1 MNHQPIRV
9 EGLSLEGVTKLQS
22 LIKTEAEENHF
33 HRIEVEHALNLANLN
48 SEISNGILVSGFRAN
63 ISKLQD
69 VHYAIDD
76 LKDAVVYGFAN
87 LSYGIS
93 QEFTKVH
100 NSLYQLHL
108 DNVGTQAILSDIL
121 ACMLD
126 KNEFNRELERRR
138 DAELAAQ
145 RYREAKNLYT
155 DALLLTKRA
164 LTEVNRGK
172 ASAML
177 DESLHLFGEASKDR
191 ALALD
196 ANFQIGYLYQ
206 TYKGNLDLAAA
217 HYNESL
223 GTPYSPHNVR
233 TLLHIA
239 HLHYCNGEF
248 ARSAEL
254 MADLVNHMMRLE
266 DFAKELRRVTQTE
279 WPDCREALENAF
291 VAYSDVLPRSSEL
304 ASIMAMFE
312 KDRRFTA
319 TENFMENF
327 QSIESGL
334 HKLRPDFKV
343 LFDGSR
349 YAARCGDTVTAKANL
364 QNLYE
369 RLPNDNSRR
378 VMILEA
384 MANPDLQ
391 YA

>member
-1 MNHQPIRV
+1 MNHKPIRV
-9 EGLSLEGVTKLQS
+9 EGLSLEGVSKLQS
-22 LIKTEAEENHF
+22 LIQTEAEENYF

-48 SEISNGILVSGFRAN
+48 SEISNEILVSGFRAN
-63 ISKLQD
+63 ISKLQG
-69 VHYAIDD
+69 VHFAIDE

-93 QEFTKVH
+93 QEFAKVQ

-121 ACMLD
+121 SCMLD
-126 KNEFNRELERRR
+126 KKEFNRELQRRR

-145 RYREAKNLYT
+145 QYREAKNLYT
-155 DALLLTKRA
+155 DALQLTKRA

-177 DESLHLFGEASKDR
+177 DETLHLFGEASKDS

-196 ANFQIGYLYQ
+196 ANFHIGYLYQ
-206 TYKGNLDLAAA
+206 TYKGDLDIAATYYSA
-217 HYNESL
+217 SL

-239 HLHYCNGEF
+239 HLHYCKGEF
-248 ARSAEL
+248 ARSSEL
-254 MADLVNHMMRLE
+254 MTDLVNHMMRLE
-266 DFAKELRRVTQTE
+266 DFAHELKQITQTE
-279 WPDCREALENAF
+279 WPACQDALENAF
-291 VAYSDVLPRSSEL
+291 VKYSDVLPRSSEL
-304 ASIMAMFE
+304 ASIMAFFQ

-319 TENFMENF
+319 TENFMQNF
-327 QSIESGL
+327 QSIENGL

-343 LFDGSR
+343 LFDGGR
-349 YAARCGDTVTAKANL
+349 YAARCGDRATTKAYL

-369 RLPNDNSRR
+369 RLPNDTARR

-391 YA
+391 DV